1 MRKSFV
7 DRDRLELYF
16 DGMVEKL
23 TVIFII
29 LLFLLVGTY
38 LILSPWN
45 ILNGISIWEQNYF
58 LVFVSQKIGFP
69 ALQKT
74 VASNWF
80 RGAITGL
87 GVLNI
92 VIAFWEMAHFN
103 QSVQKMSG
111 NLQNPE
117 TVREKLTNQTENI

>member
-1 MRKSFV
+1 
-7 DRDRLELYF
+7 
-16 DGMVEKL
+16 MVEKL
-23 TVIFII
+23 TVILII

-45 ILNGISIWEQNYF
+45 ILNGINLWEQNYF
-58 LVFVSQKIGFP
+58 LVFVSQKLGLPF
-69 ALQKT
+69 LQKA

-92 VIAFWEMAHFN
+92 VIAFWEMAHFD
-103 QSVQKMSG
+103 QSVRKLKG
-111 NLQNPE
+111 NYQNAE
-117 TVREKLTNQTENI
+117 NAGNKLTNQTENI